1 MRNSSKMSFLQ
12 PLLVLFVISFCV
24 GFAFAADAGKE
35 PAAANTTATAKAT
48 PLPADGGAPGKAYME
63 YCKAIQ
69 AGNMDSLRKL
79 VSADRAKQ
87 MDDPE
92 FKKMFP
98 MIQSMQAKDIKITGG
113 TMSGN
118 TATLNATGKDTMGG
132 GVTTGTIDM
141 VMEDNLWK
149 VKQDSWKSK
158 MN

>member
-1 MRNSSKMSFLQ
+1 MRKSSNIRFLQ
-12 PLLVLFVISFCV
+12 LVLGILSIPFIM
-24 GFAFAADAGKE
+24 GFAVTTADADQ
-35 PAAANTTATAKAT
+35 AATTAKAT

-63 YCKAIQ
+63 YVKAIQ
-69 AGNMDSLRKL
+69 TGNVDALRKL
-79 VSADRAKQ
+79 VSEDRGKQ

-113 TMSGN
+113 TIAGN
-118 TATLNATGKDTMGG
+118 TATINAAGTDSMGG
-132 GVTTGTIDM
+132 GASTGTIDM
-141 VMEDNLWK
+141 VMEGNQWK

>member
-1 MRNSSKMSFLQ
+1 MKFLL
-12 PLLVLFVISFCV
+12 PVLALLVISFCV
-24 GFAFAADAGKE
+24 GFAFGDTAQKD
-35 PAAANTTATAKAT
+35 PAAANTAATAKAT

-63 YCKAIQ
+63 YCKAIT
-69 AGNMDSLRKL
+69 AGNMDALRKL

-98 MIQSMQAKDIKITGG
+98 MIQSMQAKEIKITGG

-118 TATLNATGKDTMGG
+118 TATLNATGKDSMGG
-132 GVTTGTIDM
+132 GVSTGTIDM
-141 VMEDNLWK
+141 VMEDNQWK

>member
-1 MRNSSKMSFLQ
+1 MRKSSKIGFLQ

-24 GFAFAADAGKE
+24 GFAFAADA
-35 PAAANTTATAKAT
+35 TAKPT

-63 YCKAIQ
+63 YCKAIT
-69 AGNMDSLRKL
+69 AGNMDALRKL

-113 TMSGN
+113 TMTGN
-118 TATLNATGKDTMGG
+118 AATLNVTGKDSMGG
-132 GVTTGTIDM
+132 GVSTGTIDM
-141 VMEDNLWK
+141 VMEDNQWK